1 MKAEKNEEVAEEK
14 FESSRVWFMR
24 FKKNHHLHN
33 IGVQGEAE
41 GLM

>member
-1 MKAEKNEEVAEEK
+1 MKAEKSEEVAEEK
-14 FESSRVWFMR
+14 FEASGVWFMR
-24 FKKNHHLHN
+24 FKKNSHLYN